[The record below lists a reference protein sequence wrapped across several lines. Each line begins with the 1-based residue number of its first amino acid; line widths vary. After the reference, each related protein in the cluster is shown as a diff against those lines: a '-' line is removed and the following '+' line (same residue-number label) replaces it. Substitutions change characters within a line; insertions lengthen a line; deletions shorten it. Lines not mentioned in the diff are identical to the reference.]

1 MTTNGLG
8 QLLGGG
14 FLRNKTGDIEAI
26 FLGLLDHFALAQL
39 LPIPPD
45 GNELPAAGQA
55 GLLGIDADALEPPT
69 LQAPMILVPV
79 RIVFRGKKT
88 FEAA

>member
-1 MTTNGLG
+1 MIPDVLS
-8 QLLGGG
+8 QLLGAG
-14 FLRNKTGDIEAI
+14 FLRDQTGDIEAI
-26 FLGLLDHFALAQL
+26 FLGLLDHLALAQL

-69 LQAPMILVPV
+69 FQAPMILVPV